1 MWCERVIVEKWRAAF
16 SFFLNCRAQVACYI
30 TVHQASKNLDAM
42 VEESMRDIPSD
53 EELSGD
59 ENDPELLVSKLL
71 WVFQ

>member
-1 MWCERVIVEKWRAAF
+1 VF
-16 SFFLNCRAQVACYI
+16 SCSVNCIAQVACYFA
-30 TVHQASKNLDAM
+30 VRPASKNLHTM

-71 WVFQ
+71 